1 MKSPNISEFSCV
13 ISVGKSV
20 FGIALMFR
28 LFSSLK
34 ISYLWTFLNEK
45 WDLELQIFLIATILG
60 WFRYLTIV
68 FRSGSFIFS
77 QIGSSTL
84 YCWMSRFW
92 IIFEKTASKTFGGC
106 FSVLMIASFS
116 IRVILS
122 LDLIF
127 LDNIGLTIFQNVFL
141 SQIFF

>member
-20 FGIALMFR
+20 FCIALMFR

-77 QIGSSTL
+77 QIGSSAL
-84 YCWMSRFW
+84 YCWMLFHV
-92 IIFEKTASKTFGGC
+92 IFVFINPIYEEFVSKFC
-106 FSVLMIASFS
+106 S
-116 IRVILS
+116 
-122 LDLIF
+122 
-127 LDNIGLTIFQNVFL
+127 
-141 SQIFF
+141 